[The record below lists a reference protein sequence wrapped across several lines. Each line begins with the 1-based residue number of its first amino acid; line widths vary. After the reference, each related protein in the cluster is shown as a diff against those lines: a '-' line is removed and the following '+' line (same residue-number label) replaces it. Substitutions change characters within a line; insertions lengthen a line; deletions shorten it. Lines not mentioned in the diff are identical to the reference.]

1 MSATNLSELN
11 LTISG
16 LEDRQKK
23 LLDKRK
29 LIIGNISDIKR
40 QNSGR
45 G

>member
-1 MSATNLSELN
+1 MSITNLSELN

-29 LIIGNISDIKR
+29 LIIGNIVDIKR

-45 G
+45 S